1 MCKLK
6 LFIMRYTKIII
17 FTCVGLASS
26 ILLIWVCCAAYFTWK
41 GYIFEKK
48 IEEFQAAL
56 SKPYRDDVYGGQ
68 TPQETWDLF
77 LSALHKND
85 IDLASKYFVLEKQV
99 SWKHIIEDT
108 IREKG
113 TIDIA
118 SLQNIKFDSQTENT
132 AYYYRLIN
140 ENGKQINSSV
150 IFILN
155 PYNKIWK
162 ISLL

>member
-1 MCKLK
+1 
-6 LFIMRYTKIII
+6 MRYTKILI
-17 FTCVGLASS
+17 FTCGSLVLL
-26 ILLIWVCCAAYFTWK
+26 ILLIWVCISVYFTWQ
-41 GYIFEKK
+41 GHIFEKK
-48 IEEFQAAL
+48 IEEFQAGL

-68 TPQETWDLF
+68 TPQETWNLF
-77 LSALHKND
+77 LSALHTND
-85 IDLASKYFVLEKQV
+85 IDLASKYFVLEKQA

-113 TIDIA
+113 AIDIA
-118 SLQNIKFDSQTENT
+118 SLQNITFDSQTENT

>member
-1 MCKLK
+1 
-6 LFIMRYTKIII
+6 MRYTKIII
-17 FTCVGLASS
+17 FTCTSL
-26 ILLIWVCCAAYFTWK
+26 ILFIFLIWVCCSVYFTWQ

-56 SKPYRDDVYGGQ
+56 SQPYRDDIYGGQ
-68 TPQETWDLF
+68 TPQETWNLF
-77 LSALHKND
+77 LSALRKND
-85 IDLASKYFVLEKQV
+85 IDLASKYFVLEKQ
-99 SWKHIIEDT
+99 SNWKRIIEDT
-108 IREKG
+108 IKEKG
-113 TIDIA
+113 AIDIV
-118 SLQNIKFDSQTENT
+118 SLQDIKFDSQTENT

-150 IFILN
+150 IFTLN